1 MPPIIL
7 GSLPLVSFPNNQC
20 HGHDPC
26 TLALGI
32 SIDLIYQV
40 VTYICKIQ
48 WHGLRSSTPQG
59 RQPQITLQTLRPSPS
74 HTHTEN
80 VTHSLCYNKP
90 HCLFPPPNL
99 FPSNLTSKTQIIFH
113 RHPPPSHSKLS
124 LLYKPHRL
132 KYCIATST

>member
-59 RQPQITLQTLRPSPS
+59 RQPHITLQTLLPKPS
-74 HTHTEN
+74 HTHTQN
-80 VTHSLCYNKP
+80 VTHGLCNKQA
-90 HCLFPPPNL
+90 
-99 FPSNLTSKTQIIFH
+99 T
-113 RHPPPSHSKLS
+113 PSHSTSQPLS
-124 LLYKPHRL
+124 LEPHHQNPNHISPPPHTFPL
-132 KYCIATST
+132 QTVTPLQTTQTQVLHSHFN